1 MSVDYKLIADND
13 PAGELQSAFDS
24 MKTETVTSTPEVMVT
39 YRRISAS
46 VSLAASA
53 ELEAAVLAAQAMP
66 SWVNT
71 ALASDGIDV
80 NDPQVSATLNNIVS
94 ADTAA
99 AIIAMGIVTIPKYAG
114 LKIGHLANARQMR
127 AEGRV

>member
-1 MSVDYKLIADND
+1 MVDYKLIADND
-13 PAGELQSAFDS
+13 TGGELQLTFDNMSA
-24 MKTETVTSTPEVMVT
+24 ETVTSTPEVMLT

-53 ELEAAVLAAQAMP
+53 ELESAVLAAPAMP

-80 NDPQVSATLNNIVS
+80 NDPQVSAVLKSLVPSHAEQIT
-94 ADTAA
+94 
-99 AIIAMGIVTIPKYAG
+99 AMGIITNPKYAG